1 MNIIFI
7 PLFVKPDENART
19 YVLKSDR
26 PEGPFLFAGRNSI
39 SSHSL
44 DGFDQFLYCS
54 GYRWGT
60 FCG

>member
-1 MNIIFI
+1 MEKNGEYY
-7 PLFVKPDENART
+7 LYTTFVKPDENART

-44 DGFDQFLYCS
+44 DGV
-54 GYRWGT
+54 
-60 FCG
+60 